1 MIETGSTMTNVEML
15 AAYKYSRGDIV
26 WSDNRLS
33 REFIVLHGER
43 LRWVPAWGWLEW
55 AGSRWICR
63 DDTYIRELARD
74 MCARIIEMASG
85 KLTIREEKDLGSKSP
100 ASAVETMSR
109 GDPRIICEPEIW
121 DAAPLLR
128 GTPNGTL
135 DLAAGEVRAAKP
147 DDYITK
153 YLAVTPDFN
162 IPCPVW
168 DAFLKKITAK
178 HPELIEYFQR
188 LLGYALSGTAEEE
201 TFEFFFGPGGNGK
214 GTLLTTMLGIMGDYA
229 MTLGMEALLSSYGE
243 RHSTEVADLAGK
255 LVVVAQ
261 ETDEGRSWNEGRIK
275 NLTGRDRIRARFVKK
290 DSFEFQTC

>member
-1 MIETGSTMTNVEML
+1 M
-15 AAYKYSRGDIV
+15 
-26 WSDNRLS
+26 
-33 REFIVLHGER
+33 
-43 LRWVPAWGWLEW
+43 
-55 AGSRWICR
+55 
-63 DDTYIRELARD
+63 
-74 MCARIIEMASG
+74 
-85 KLTIREEKDLGSKSP
+85 
-100 ASAVETMSR
+100 
-109 GDPRIICEPEIW
+109 
-121 DAAPLLR
+121 
-128 GTPNGTL
+128 
-135 DLAAGEVRAAKP
+135 
-147 DDYITK
+147 
-153 YLAVTPDFN
+153 TPDFN

-188 LLGYALSGTAEEE
+188 LLGYALSRTAEEE

-290 DSFEFQTC
+290 NSFEFQTTWVLIAASNAKPRFRTVDEAVRRRLRLSPFDVVIPDEEKDPTLKDKLKAEPDYA